1 MGRERVEEDE
11 DEGWRCLNEGDGG
24 GGGDAAGQRFFD
36 RSKVRILLCDNDPK
50 SSQEILQLLLKCS
63 YQVTSARSAR
73 QVIDVLNAQGSE
85 IDIILA
91 EVELPMAKGLKML
104 KYIARNKD
112 LRRIPIIIMS
122 AQDEVSVVVKCLRLG
137 AADYLMKP
145 LRTNELLNLWTHMW
159 RRRRMLGLTEKDV
172 FRHDFEIIFSDP
184 SDANT
189 NSITLL
195 SDDTDEKP
203 SMGTNPELNLSNL
216 PETESNVSPV
226 EPVCNNLLGD
236 VQNIPR
242 DGDRAGGIFS
252 LPKKTELKVGGSSA
266 FLTYVKSS
274 ASSRMPCIDVDVNS
288 APSEPSNR
296 EESSLAVG
304 DTARC
309 NSKLVPESYIGGNGT
324 PTSKNICNMKDF
336 QTPPEFPTLCVS
348 SSTEQQ
354 PQLRNE
360 VLSDGSGIPPIFSLP
375 FYYPGVMD
383 QNILCSHGQLFQGSL
398 NDVQAHPAPALLP
411 HYGVVPRMPLIPS
424 FPYQTFGINMQ
435 SGHVA
440 APNLSSSMTTPSV
453 LEVKPGRIEKRAAAL
468 VKFRQKR
475 KDRCFDKKIRYV
487 NRKRLAEKRP
497 RVRGQFVKQVNNV
510 DVNQNVLG
518 GGDGEFGDYEDDE
531 PTSKEL
537 ELISSPE
544 QNASDC

>member
-24 GGGDAAGQRFFD
+24 GGCDAAGQRSFD

-50 SSQEILQLLLKCS
+50 SSQEVFQLLLKCS
-63 YQVTSARSAR
+63 YQ
-73 QVIDVLNAQGSE
+73 
-85 IDIILA
+85 
-91 EVELPMAKGLKML
+91 
-104 KYIARNKD
+104 
-112 LRRIPIIIMS
+112 
-122 AQDEVSVVVKCLRLG
+122 
-137 AADYLMKP
+137 
-145 LRTNELLNLWTHMW
+145 
-159 RRRRMLGLTEKDV
+159 
-172 FRHDFEIIFSDP
+172 
-184 SDANT
+184 
-189 NSITLL
+189 
-195 SDDTDEKP
+195 
-203 SMGTNPELNLSNL
+203 
-216 PETESNVSPV
+216 
-226 EPVCNNLLGD
+226 
-236 VQNIPR
+236 
-242 DGDRAGGIFS
+242 GGIFS
-252 LPKKTELKVGGSSA
+252 LPKKTELKFAGSSA

-274 ASSRMPCIDVDVNS
+274 ASSRMPRIDVDVNS

-304 DTARC
+304 DTAQC
-309 NSKLVPESYIGGNGT
+309 NSKLVLESYVGGNGT
-324 PTSKNICNMKDF
+324 PTSENICNMKDF
-336 QTPPEFPTLCVS
+336 QTPPEFPTLCG
-348 SSTEQQ
+348 SSTEQK

-360 VLSDGSGIPPIFSLP
+360 VLSDRSGNPPIFSLP

-383 QNILCSHGQLFQGSL
+383 QNILCSHGQMFQGRL
-398 NDVQAHPAPALLP
+398 NDVQAHAAPALLP
-411 HYGVVPRMPLIPS
+411 HYSVVPHMPLIPS
-424 FPYQTFGINMQ
+424 FPYQTFGINLQ

-440 APNLSSSMTTPSV
+440 APNLSSSMTTSSV
-453 LEVKPGRIEKRAAAL
+453 LEVKSGRIEKRAAAL

-510 DVNQNVLG
+510 DLNQNVLG